1 MTIPAPVIASV
12 VDVFVDAYSWS
23 KLDMDF
29 AAAGCPGDAPDG
41 SSKAARCMAWLRR
54 VNAEVPD
61 EALGILGRL
70 LHTFMEEVL
79 SSETARHPWT
89 GKADESPAERREK
102 QRTRINAALQGAGLS
117 YARGGHITR
126 GGAHVAT
133 RQLHD
138 LIRGKNLPAIEAEFD
153 TLAQRASTGPRDALS
168 AAANIV
174 EAVLGEMVAAW
185 GLTPPANRTLNTL
198 WATVKPAINAD
209 PDTMPDPDLRKV
221 VGAMAAMVDGLQGL
235 RDDKSRAHAMRPE
248 LARSYRIE
256 PRHARLAINAALA
269 LVVFLMEAWEARE
282 RRTKVAE

>member
-1 MTIPAPVIASV
+1 MTIPAPVMAVV
-12 VDVFVDAYSWS
+12 VDVLTEAYSWS
-23 KLDMDF
+23 MLDIEF
-29 AAAGCPGDAPDG
+29 SGAGCPGDAPDG

-54 VNAEVPD
+54 VNAHASED
-61 EALGILGRL
+61 ALGILGRL
-70 LHTFMEEVL
+70 LHRFMEEVL
-79 SSETARHPWT
+79 PDEPIHNPWSDEVRPSLAEARDKLRARVTAVL
-89 GKADESPAERREK
+89 S
-102 QRTRINAALQGAGLS
+102 NSGLV
-117 YARGGHITR
+117 YVRGGHITR
-126 GGAHVAT
+126 GGAHVAA

-138 LIRGKNLPAIEAEFD
+138 LIRGKNLPAIEAEFE

-209 PDTMPDPDLRKV
+209 PDTMPDPDLKKV

-256 PRHARLAINAALA
+256 PRHARLSINAALA
-269 LVVFLMEAWEARE
+269 LVVFLLEAWEARD
-282 RRTKVAE
+282 RRAKAVG